1 MQAKKYGQMV
11 DSVGFEY
18 YLNRLETLR
27 EKTRHSVQID
37 LLRLLARNRGEMR
50 LFDMASDY
58 LGNDVTGDD
67 MMDFFETIKE
77 MKASHLIKVL
87 GAEGKASKGVKN
99 LRIKLTEIGKT
110 ALEVK
115 IGLPIAIKGE

>member
-77 MKASHLIKVL
+77 MKASNLIKVL